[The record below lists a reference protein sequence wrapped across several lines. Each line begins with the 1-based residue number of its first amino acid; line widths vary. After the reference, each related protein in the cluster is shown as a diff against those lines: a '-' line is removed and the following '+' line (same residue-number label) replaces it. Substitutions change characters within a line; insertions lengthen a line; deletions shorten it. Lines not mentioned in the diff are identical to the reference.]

1 MRGLWVVIV
10 VGLLVCTGL
19 AVAQDYYY
27 GGYPV
32 VNRASTAGESYA
44 RGMADVTRSAGMYNL
59 ATSEAAINATQAQ
72 KNYIENRDQWTNT
85 YFQMREANR
94 AYRAKERGPRP
105 SMEDLVRYAQAGK
118 PARLSP
124 SELDSVSG
132 GVSWPTLLQK
142 EEFAEQRKQL
152 EELFTKR
159 AEQGSLGPDQLTEIR
174 RLTTSMIDDLK
185 EQLQERKVTQMDY
198 VSAKRFL
205 ESLSFEARTPVG

>member
-1 MRGLWVVIV
+1 MRALSVLMVIV
-10 VGLLVCTGL
+10 LLVCAGL
-19 AVAQDYYY
+19 AAAQDYYY

-44 RGMADVTRSAGMYNL
+44 RGLADVTRSAGMYNL
-59 ATSEAAINATQAQ
+59 ATSEAAINATEAQ

-94 AYRAKERGPRP
+94 TYRQKERGPRP

-124 SELDSVSG
+124 SDLDSVSG

-142 EEFAEQRKQL
+142 AEFAEQRKQL
-152 EELFTKR
+152 EQLFTKR
-159 AEQGSLGPDQLTEIR
+159 AQRGSVGPDQLTEIR

-185 EQLQERKVTQMDY
+185 ERLQKGEVTQMDY
-198 VSAKRFL
+198 VAAKRFL
-205 ESLSFEARTPVG
+205 ESLSFEARTPV